1 MALIPHNCPCVGDQG
16 LSILRQ
22 FRSNTTA
29 RSVILIL
36 LCNRNLDDLSQHR
49 LYTQENF
56 YRCRS
61 ILAHVYLLVDSY
73 MSNNKFD

>member
-1 MALIPHNCPCVGDQG
+1 MPLIPHNCPCVGDQG

-36 LCNRNLDDLSQHR
+36 LCNRKLDDLSQHR
-49 LYTQENF
+49 LYTQGQ
-56 YRCRS
+56 
-61 ILAHVYLLVDSY
+61 LLPLQKHPAHVYLLVDS
-73 MSNNKFD
+73 